1 MIRIQQLK
9 LPIDHTRQQLL
20 QKIARM
26 LKKKPEE
33 ILEYQIRRKSI
44 DARKKQ
50 EFSFVYTVDVKIK
63 QEAAVLKRNRNSQIS
78 QAQDVMYQF
87 PDSFKGKSLKHSPA
101 VIGSGPA
108 GLFCAY
114 LLAEHGYSPV
124 ILERGKPIEER
135 TRQVEQFWQDNVLNF
150 KSNV

>member
-50 EFSFVYTVDVKIK
+50 EVSF
-63 QEAAVLKRNRNSQIS
+63 RS
-78 QAQDVMYQF
+78 
-87 PDSFKGKSLKHSPA
+87 
-101 VIGSGPA
+101 
-108 GLFCAY
+108 
-114 LLAEHGYSPV
+114 
-124 ILERGKPIEER
+124 EER
-135 TRQVEQFWQDNVLNF
+135 RVGKECRL
-150 KSNV
+150 